1 MACVIPYEYNFIYSY
16 GEKSTSIY
24 SYFRMNYIYR
34 PMSPLKSSTFV
45 GFGTF
50 VKFHYSFKHGVRCSL
65 QPRADCGVSESSE
78 PEEVCLT
85 THETSC
91 WSNLVVEKKEITV
104 PICSVV
110 WEELCR
116 AAAAS
121 EGYALR
127 KVRTFLNIS
136 IQLFFF
142 L

>member
-1 MACVIPYEYNFIYSY
+1 MPPQ
-16 GEKSTSIY
+16 T
-24 SYFRMNYIYR
+24 
-34 PMSPLKSSTFV
+34 STFV
-45 GFGTF
+45 GLWTF
-50 VKFHYSFKHGVRCSL
+50 VKFHHYLKEGVSCGL
-65 QPRADCGVSESSE
+65 QPRSDCGVSESSE
-78 PEEVCLT
+78 PEEFCHI

-91 WSNLVVEKKEITV
+91 WSNLVVEKKEVTV

-121 EGYALR
+121 EGYAVR